1 MKRSSFLASGNV
13 CSLTVF
19 ARSVRIKSALPQ
31 TAWLSV
37 FIGNSVVLQLFEELD
52 RRPVMAVGLRAVQ
65 VGPVEAVDGQQ
76 GALEAVTHVGHVRQ
90 PAQVRRDRV
99 ERDEEA
105 REQQNRDRCDRTQ
118 VHRRLQFQINSIL
131 IQNLHKSCIK
141 LQNLHKITKFA

>member
-1 MKRSSFLASGNV
+1 MK
-13 CSLTVF
+13 TF
-19 ARSVRIKSALPQ
+19 ACELRSVSWPQLPLEDEEGDDAQDNDKSGEHDNVDPVDGMAN
-31 TAWLSV
+31 V
-37 FIGNSVVLQLFEELD
+37 KLFEELD

-90 PAQVRRDRV
+90 PAQVRWDRV

-105 REQQNRDRCDRTQ
+105 RKQQNRDRCDRTQ

-131 IQNLHKSCIK
+131 IQNLHK
-141 LQNLHKITKFA
+141 ITKFA